1 MSTALVVTQHLL
13 REDTEKV
20 EDFYLRG
27 FTLSEITEETEYI
40 KKIRSTLA
48 KVQPLLYKK
57 ECNHR
62 IANGMLDSK
71 AHSTE
76 PGLVPDEER
85 LSSNSEEMLKKM
97 KESEEKLLW
106 VNKENE
112 RLKIKL
118 EASRAAGAESVK
130 HGSQKLQENYKKR
143 SEDLK
148 KRQEGSINIMK
159 AGKLEQEQ
167 KLKESTDSLSQLN
180 VQLHDKYGR
189 IEELE
194 KQVQRMEEEKKT
206 LKEKKQLL
214 KKKLHQMMSNAE
226 NTKRC
231 VKVQTEIS
239 VLQEQIS
246 HLDRVIHS
254 QHQLLRN
261 VIHQNEGLN
270 NELKQQDERI
280 ESLKDQIAMLQA
292 KNKELMYQVEF
303 CMSQSKPKV
312 SKAVST
318 KIDGNLPYTVISS
331 LRK

>member
-1 MSTALVVTQHLL
+1 MSASLVVTRSLL
-13 REDTEKV
+13 REDTGTAEN
-20 EDFYLRG
+20 FLLCG
-27 FTLSEITEETEYI
+27 STLSEITEETEYI

-48 KVQPLLYKK
+48 KVQPLFYKK
-57 ECNHR
+57 ESNHG

-71 AHSTE
+71 PHSTE
-76 PGLVPDEER
+76 PELVPDEEM
-85 LSSNSEEMLKKM
+85 LSSSYKELLEKM
-97 KESEEKLLW
+97 KKAEEELLW

-130 HGSQKLQENYKKR
+130 HGSQKLQDNYKKR
-143 SEDLK
+143 SEDLR
-148 KRQEGSINIMK
+148 KRQEGAINIMK
-159 AGKLEQEQ
+159 ARKLEQEQ
-167 KLKESTDSLSQLN
+167 KLKQSTDSLSQLN
-180 VQLHDKYGR
+180 VQLHEKYGQ

-194 KQVQRMEEEKKT
+194 KRVQRMEEEKKT

-226 NTKRC
+226 NSKSC

-246 HLDRVIHS
+246 HLDHVIHS
-254 QHQLLRN
+254 QHQHLHN
-261 VIHQNEGLN
+261 VIHQIEGLN
-270 NELKQQDERI
+270 NELKHQDERI
-280 ESLKDQIAMLQA
+280 ESLKEQIVVLQA
-292 KNKELMYQVEF
+292 KNKELKDQVKLYK
-303 CMSQSKPKV
+303 SKPKV

-318 KIDGNLPYTVISS
+318 KIDGNLPYTMISR